1 MKKLLICS
9 AVLLQSLCAG
19 IYAQQNF
26 SGGTGTESDPYL
38 VSKLADLQEISGGG
52 VITQVCF
59 LRFRGI

>member
-38 VSKLADLQEISGGG
+38 VSKLADLQQISGG

-59 LRFRGI
+59 LRFQAI

>member
-38 VSKLADLQEISGGG
+38 VSKLADLQQISGG

-59 LRFRGI
+59 LPFQVI

>member
-52 VITQVCF
+52 
-59 LRFRGI
+59 

>member
-38 VSKLADLQEISGGG
+38 VSKLADLQEISGG
-52 VITQVCF
+52 
-59 LRFRGI
+59 

>member
-19 IYAQQNF
+19 TYAQQNF

-38 VSKLADLQEISGGG
+38 VSKLADLQQISGG

-59 LRFRGI
+59 LRFRVI